1 MGRVL
6 NMLAVG
12 AASHH
17 APAADAEYDTDEAA
31 LDARTEL
38 ELLDGATVPESAREP
53 HPYDEEQHQAIEHLA
68 SSDEVDE
75 DDDDDRFLLST
86 HTHRDQLD
94 QLDQRPPSP
103 PHQLGQPPPAL
114 VPNATDTDT
123 YQPLLYALVR
133 VMDRVASH
141 GVC

>member
-53 HPYDEEQHQAIEHLA
+53 HQSDEEQHQAIEHLA

-86 HTHRDQLD
+86 HTQRDQLD

-123 YQPLLYALVR
+123 DTYQPLLYALV
-133 VMDRVASH
+133 
-141 GVC
+141 